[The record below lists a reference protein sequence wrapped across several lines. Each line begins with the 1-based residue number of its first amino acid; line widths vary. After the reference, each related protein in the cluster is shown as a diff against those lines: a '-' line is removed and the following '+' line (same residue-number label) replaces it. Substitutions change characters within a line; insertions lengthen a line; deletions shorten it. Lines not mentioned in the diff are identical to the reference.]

1 MRRVVITG
9 MGAMS
14 PLGNN
19 MQDTWD
25 GMKAGKNGIDY
36 LPESI
41 REAIGVHVGGELKNY
56 DETEHFNRKQVR
68 TFDRVNQISIIA
80 AREAAADA
88 NLEMLTKRERI
99 GVNISSGIGGMKT
112 IQEQILAVPEK
123 GYKRVSPLFIP
134 RALINLVAGNVAID
148 LDVHGITNS
157 IVTACASSTDAIGH
171 AMHYIQSGMVDVMVS
186 GGSEAT
192 VCEVG
197 LAGFN
202 NMKALSRSEDPNK
215 ASIPFDKSRNG
226 FVMGE
231 GAGVVVLEEL
241 EHAKARG
248 AKIYGEVVGYA
259 ATCDANHITAPDS
272 EGTYTKMAVRSALD
286 MAQITA
292 EDINFI
298 NAHGTST
305 PLNDATESLVFSD
318 ILPGVNVTSTKS
330 MTGHLLGAAGAI
342 EAINVVKSL
351 EEGVI
356 TPTINTSELD
366 ECTKDIN
373 IVQEL
378 TKTDAKYAMS
388 TSLGFGGHNAVV
400 IFKKFGEE

>member
-1 MRRVVITG
+1 MKRVVITG
-9 MGAMS
+9 LGALS
-14 PLGNN
+14 PLGN
-19 MQDTWD
+19 DVESTWT
-25 GMKAGKNGIDY
+25 GMKSGKNGISE
-36 LPESI
+36 LPEVI
-41 REAIGVHVGGELKNY
+41 REQIGVHVGGQIKGY
-56 DETEHFNRKQVR
+56 DETEYFNRKQIR
-68 TFDRVNQISIIA
+68 TYDRVNQISIIA

-88 NLEMLTKRERI
+88 NLADITSRERI
-99 GVNISSGIGGMKT
+99 GVNISSGIGGMQT

-171 AMHYIQSGMVDVMVS
+171 AMSYIQSGMVDVMIS

-192 VCEVG
+192 ICEVG

-202 NMKALSRSEDPNK
+202 NMKALSRSTDVNA
-215 ASIPFDKSRNG
+215 ASIPFDENRNG

-231 GAGVVVLEEL
+231 GAGVLVLEEL

-248 AKIYGEVVGYA
+248 AKIYGEVVGYG
-259 ATCDANHITAPDS
+259 ATCDANHITAPDAT
-272 EGTYTKMAVRSALD
+272 GQYTKMAVNSALK
-286 MAQITA
+286 MANVEA
-292 EDINFI
+292 GDISFV

-305 PLNDATESLVFSD
+305 PLNDATESMVFTD
-318 ILPGVNVTSTKS
+318 LLPGVNVTSSKS

-351 EEGVI
+351 EEAVI
-356 TPTINTSELD
+356 TPTINTKKLD
-366 ECTKDIN
+366 ECTKEIN

-378 TKTDAKYAMS
+378 QVNKGKYAMS
-388 TSLGFGGHNAVV
+388 TSLGFGGHNSVL
-400 IFKKFGEE
+400 IFKKYEEQ

>member
-1 MRRVVITG
+1 MKRVVITG
-9 MGAMS
+9 LGAMS
-14 PLGNN
+14 PLGN
-19 MQDTWD
+19 DVESTWT
-25 GMKAGKNGIDY
+25 GMKSGKNGISE
-36 LPESI
+36 LPEEI
-41 REAIGVHVGGELKNY
+41 REQIGVHVGGQIKDY
-56 DETEHFNRKQVR
+56 DETEYFNRKQVR
-68 TFDRVNQISIIA
+68 TYDRVNQISIIA

-88 NLEMLTKRERI
+88 KLVDVTSRERI
-99 GVNISSGIGGMKT
+99 GVNISSGIGGMQT

-171 AMHYIQSGMVDVMVS
+171 AVSYIQSGMVDVMIS

-192 VCEVG
+192 ICEVG

-202 NMKALSRSEDPNK
+202 NMKALSRSTDVNN
-215 ASIPFDKSRNG
+215 ASIPFDENRNG

-231 GAGVVVLEEL
+231 GAGVLVLEEL

-248 AKIYGEVVGYA
+248 AKIYGEVVGYG
-259 ATCDANHITAPDS
+259 ATCDANHITAPDAT
-272 EGTYTKMAVRSALD
+272 GKYTKMAVNSALT
-286 MAQITA
+286 MANIEA
-292 EDINFI
+292 KDISFI

-305 PLNDATESLVFSD
+305 PLNDATESMVFTD
-318 ILPGVNVTSTKS
+318 LLPGVNVTSSKS

-351 EEGVI
+351 EEAVI
-356 TPTINTSELD
+356 TPTINTKNLD
-366 ECTKDIN
+366 ECTKAIN

-378 TKTDAKYAMS
+378 QPNTGEYAMS
-388 TSLGFGGHNAVV
+388 TSLGFGGHNSVL
-400 IFKKFGEE
+400 IFKKYEEQ

>member
-1 MRRVVITG
+1 MKRVVITG
-9 MGAMS
+9 LGAMS
-14 PLGNN
+14 PLGN
-19 MQDTWD
+19 DLSSTWS
-25 GMKAGKNGIDY
+25 GMKSAKNGITL
-36 LPESI
+36 LPDEI
-41 REAIGVHVGGELKNY
+41 REAIGVHVGGQLQGY
-56 DETEHFNRKQVR
+56 DETEHFNRKQIR
-68 TFDRVNQISIIA
+68 TYDRVNQISILA
-80 AREAAADA
+80 AREAAQDA
-88 NLEMLTKRERI
+88 KLDTINARERI
-99 GVNISSGIGGMKT
+99 GVNISSGIGGLQT

-157 IVTACASSTDAIGH
+157 VVTACASSTDAIGH
-171 AMHYIQSGMVDVMVS
+171 AMHYIQSGMVDVMVT

-192 VCEVG
+192 ICEVG

-202 NMKALSRSEDPNK
+202 NMKALSRSENPDY
-215 ASIPFDKSRNG
+215 ASIPFDKNRNG

-231 GAGVVVLEEL
+231 GAGVLILEEL
-241 EHAKARG
+241 EHAQKRG
-248 AKIYGEVVGYA
+248 AQIYGEVVGYA

-272 EGTYTKMAVRSALD
+272 EGTYTKLAVKSALK
-286 MAQITA
+286 MANINP

-305 PLNDATESLVFSD
+305 PLNDATESMVFGEL
-318 ILPGVNVTSTKS
+318 LPGVNVTSSKS

-356 TPTINTSELD
+356 TPTINSKEID
-366 ECTKDIN
+366 ECTAKIN
-373 IVQEL
+373 IVREL
-378 TKTDAKYAMS
+378 TKTQGKYAMS
-388 TSLGFGGHNAVV
+388 TSLGFGGHNSVA
-400 IFKKFGEE
+400 IFKKFEE